1 MTVKST
7 LAILSATAMMAGCV
21 THATVEQPPQG
32 VHAQKIEAA
41 ADAPVTQRFSALVT
55 PDAQTPLTFR
65 VPGYIV
71 SLKRLRGADGRLR
84 EIAEG
89 DRVRRGDL
97 LAQIRNAE
105 YQDKVR
111 ETASVTDAAQAAA
124 VKAELD
130 YERAARL
137 YAAQSLTKPDFDTAQ
152 AQYDATRAQV
162 RAAVAQTGQAQTA
175 LIDTALVA
183 PFDGEIVKK
192 TVELGAFVGP
202 TMPTFVLAN
211 TDLAKIVVGVPDTM
225 VRSLRVG
232 QPTDV
237 AVDAFPNRPF
247 HASISRIASAA
258 DPKTRHFE
266 VEVAI
271 RNHDH
276 LLKTGMIGSLHFVV
290 DGQQAPQPSI
300 SVPLA
305 AIVPCPGGTYG
316 VFLVATSRE
325 GATAQLRPV
334 AIGSVNGNDITI
346 ADGLAAGDTVITMGA
361 TLLKDGQRVEV
372 LQ

>member
-1 MTVKST
+1 VKTT
-7 LAILSATAMMAGCV
+7 LAVLLPAVLVTGCV

-32 VHAQKIEAA
+32 VQAQRIEAS
-41 ADAPVTQRFSALVT
+41 PGVTSAQRYSALVT
-55 PDAQTPLTFR
+55 PDAQTPLAFR
-65 VPGYIV
+65 IPGYVV
-71 SLKRLRGADGRLR
+71 SLKQVRGPDGRLR

-89 DRVRRGDL
+89 DRVRRGEL

-111 ETASVTDAAQAAA
+111 QASSVADAAQAAA
-124 VKAELD
+124 VKAQLD
-130 YERAARL
+130 YERATRL
-137 YAAQSLTKPDFDTAQ
+137 YEAQSLTKPDFDTAQ

-162 RAAVAQTGQAQTA
+162 RAAVAQTSEAQTA
-175 LIDTALVA
+175 LTDTTLLA

-192 TVELGAFVGP
+192 TVELGSFVGP
-202 TMPTFVLAN
+202 GTPTFVIAS
-211 TDLAKIVVGVPDTM
+211 TELAKIIVGVPDTM

-247 HASISRIASAA
+247 RASISRIASAA
-258 DPKTRHFE
+258 DPTSRHFE

-276 LLKTGMIGSLHFVV
+276 LLKTGMIGSLQFVV
-290 DGQQAPQPSI
+290 EGREAPQPSI
-300 SVPLA
+300 SVPLG
-305 AIVPCPGGTYG
+305 AIVPGPGGKYG
-316 VFLVATSRE
+316 VFLVAGSSA
-325 GATAQLRPV
+325 GDIAQLRPV
-334 AIGSVNGNDITI
+334 EIGSVNGNEISI
-346 ADGLAAGDTVITMGA
+346 ASGLAAGDTVITMGA